1 LLMHEGINFLQQ
13 CLGLQ
18 WWVQHA
24 HAVVGSARLR
34 GFWREDAC
42 LCSHAL
48 CVPFLAGPLGCPQ
61 DHCFGV
67 QLVHVECV
75 WLRADARF
83 GAHTCTSHA
92 YGWAVACLSVICH
105 TEASQ
110 TDAGF
115 IHRSTGSAALCS
127 PAACC
132 ADTQQRCHTDSR
144 VALCSSHTVFAP
156 ACDFARAARCPGCCD
171 GAAFCV
177 LWREVCW
184 CLQCWLGAA

>member
-61 DHCFGV
+61 DHPSGCSWCMLNVFGCV
-67 QLVHVECV
+67 LMHVLVH
-75 WLRADARF
+75 
-83 GAHTCTSHA
+83 
-92 YGWAVACLSVICH
+92 I
-105 TEASQ
+105 
-110 TDAGF
+110 
-115 IHRSTGSAALCS
+115 
-127 PAACC
+127 P
-132 ADTQQRCHTDSR
+132 
-144 VALCSSHTVFAP
+144 AP
-156 ACDFARAARCPGCCD
+156 AMLTD
-171 GAAFCV
+171 GLLHA
-177 LWREVCW
+177 
-184 CLQCWLGAA
+184 